1 MIKLG
6 EDNILK
12 VLRETSVG
20 LFLGDEEGNDVLLPN
35 KYVEED
41 FKVDDELNV
50 FVYKDSEDRI
60 IATTL
65 APKIKINQFAYLK
78 AKAST
83 SFGTFMDWGLEKDLL
98 VPFRQQ
104 ASEIEAGKWYVVYMY
119 LDAETNRLVGST
131 RTNSFLEDENVD
143 FQEGDEVDV
152 LVTSISEMGISLII
166 NNQYKGLAYT
176 NETFKKVKPG
186 ERHFAYVKKIREDN
200 KLDISFHKQ
209 GYKAVERNSV
219 QILEKLTQN
228 NGFLPLND
236 KSTPEEILEFLEMS
250 KKTFKKSIG
259 TLYKQKIIKIEDKG
273 ISLID

>member
-1 MIKLG
+1 MIKIG

-41 FKVDDELNV
+41 FKIDDEIKV
-50 FVYKDSEDRI
+50 FIYKDSEDRI

-65 APKIKINQFAYLK
+65 APKIKLGEFAYLK

-104 ASEIEAGKWYVVYMY
+104 ASEIEAGRWYVVYMY
-119 LDAETNRLVGST
+119 LDTETNRLVGST

-143 FQEGDEVDV
+143 LQEGDKVDI
-152 LVTSISEMGISLII
+152 LITSISEMAVSLIV
-166 NNQYKGLAYT
+166 NNRYKGLAYT

-209 GYKAVERNSV
+209 GYKEVESSSV
-219 QILEKLTQN
+219 NILEKLTLN

-236 KSTPEEILEFLEMS
+236 KSTPEAILEFLEMS
-250 KKTFKKSIG
+250 KKTFKKAIG
-259 TLYKQKIIKIEDKG
+259 TLYKQKIITIEEKG

>member
-1 MIKLG
+1 MIKIG

-41 FKVDDELNV
+41 FKIDDEIKV

-65 APKIKINQFAYLK
+65 APKIKVGEFAYLK

-104 ASEIEAGKWYVVYMY
+104 ASEIESGKWYVVYMY
-119 LDAETNRLVGST
+119 LDTETDRLVGST
-131 RTNSFLEDENVD
+131 RVNHFINFDDVDLE
-143 FQEGDEVDV
+143 EGDKVTV
-152 LVTSISEMGISLII
+152 LVTSVSEIGFSLIV
-166 NNQYKGLAYT
+166 NNQYKGLAYK
-176 NETFKKVKPG
+176 NETFKKVTPG
-186 ERHFAYVKKIREDN
+186 EKHFAYVKKIREDN
-200 KLDISFHKQ
+200 RLDISFHKQ
-209 GYKAVERNSV
+209 GYKAVEKNTV
-219 QILEKLTQN
+219 QILEKLMQN
-228 NGFLPLND
+228 KSFLPLND
-236 KSTPEEILEFLEMS
+236 KSTPEEIAAFLEMS
-250 KKTFKKSIG
+250 KKTFKKAIG
-259 TLYKQKIIKIEDKG
+259 ALYKQKIITIKNDG
-273 ISLID
+273 IYLND

>member
-41 FKVDDELNV
+41 FKIDDEIKV

-65 APKIKINQFAYLK
+65 APKIKLGEFAYLK

-104 ASEIEAGKWYVVYMY
+104 ASEIEAGRWYVVYMY
-119 LDAETNRLVGST
+119 LDTETNRLVGST

-143 FQEGDEVDV
+143 LQEGDKVDI
-152 LVTSISEMGISLII
+152 LITSISEMAVSLIV
-166 NNQYKGLAYT
+166 NNRYKGLAYT

-209 GYKAVERNSV
+209 GYKEVESSSV
-219 QILEKLTQN
+219 NILEKLTLN

-236 KSTPEEILEFLEMS
+236 KSTPEAILEFLEMS
-250 KKTFKKSIG
+250 KKTFKKAIG
-259 TLYKQKIIKIEDKG
+259 TLYKQKIITIEEKG